1 MKDSVKEIAVLVSAG
16 RHPVSGKPR
25 HCHNDSLA
33 LALGLNLA
41 SNVKVLHAGTPSN
54 PALQDYLALG
64 ATQIDVIPNSGDM
77 IENLAAQLTDTSLI
91 LTGTRAENG
100 EDSGLLPYLLAA
112 RLGLPLVADAL
123 TITPHDNQL
132 QEQQLEILQFLPK
145 GQRRR
150 VLVSLPAVVAVHPSA
165 AIALHFVHARK
176 NLGNINTLTAGNTK
190 AKFPQWSAQPA
201 RKPIKLVAQTAQ
213 TGHERLMA
221 AISNKAKGGTVV
233 NEGNNVEKA
242 QVILRYLREHQL
254 IEF

>member
-1 MKDSVKEIAVLVSAG
+1 MKDSVKHIAVLVSAG
-16 RHPVSGKPR
+16 RHPVSGEPR

-41 SNVKVLHAGTPSN
+41 NKVKVFHAGTPSN
-54 PALQDYLALG
+54 QALQDYLALG
-64 ATQIDVIPNSGDM
+64 ATQIDVVPNSDDI
-77 IENLAAQLTDTSLI
+77 IESLAAQLTDANLI

-100 EDSGLLPYLLAA
+100 EDSGMLPYLLAA
-112 RLGLPLVADAL
+112 KLNVPIVADAL
-123 TITPHDNQL
+123 EIKANH
-132 QEQQLEILQFLPK
+132 EQLEVLQFLPK
-145 GQRRR
+145 GRRRR

-165 AIALHFVHARK
+165 AIALHFVHSRK
-176 NLGNINTLTAGNTK
+176 NLGNINTLHASDTK
-190 AKFPQWSAQPA
+190 AKSPLSDSRQWRAEPV